1 MNDVTKR
8 GLNNALLLLFQSA
21 EFDRLRQF
29 LQADASGGGK
39 EAEEIIKVIGDQVR
53 DHLVTHGKALAA
65 IKRGI

>member
-1 MNDVTKR
+1 MNEVTRR
-8 GLNNALLLLFQSA
+8 GLNNAILILFQSA

-39 EAEEIIKVIGDQVR
+39 EAEEIIKTIGDEVR
-53 DHLVTHGKALAA
+53 THLVTHGKALAA